1 MHFLDVMSLFRSKI
15 GQFKIQNYG
24 RQLMVIWPTIDGI
37 WPIFDGIWPIFDGLW
52 PIFDGNGRKL

>member
-1 MHFLDVMSLFRSKI
+1 MALFRSKI

-24 RQLMVIWPTIDGI
+24 QQLMVIWPTIDGI